1 MRPPSPAQLVRAER
15 RVRLPAGFT
24 TFSSLPTFPNIGG
37 APEVTGFDSPNCGT
51 CWNLTFTPTGQT
63 ITVTAID
70 VATAGVNI
78 ALEAMNTLTGGRAV
92 DLGRVNA
99 TVVEV
104 DKTLRGFNS
113 TSS

>member
-1 MRPPSPAQLVRAER
+1 MLSA
-15 RVRLPAGFT
+15 RLPVGFT

-70 VATAGVNI
+70 VATAGFNI

-104 DKTLRGFNS
+104 DKTLCGFNS